1 MASRIKDNH
10 TSRQLPVH
18 IALISENVTAVELM
32 AKANPRGLLMKV
44 ARGHD
49 LIQSASQHKFLIN
62 AVVNALIKGLIVGLS
77 NDESCAELELIFEI
91 I

>member
-1 MASRIKDNH
+1 
-10 TSRQLPVH
+10 
-18 IALISENVTAVELM
+18 M
-32 AKANPRGLLMKV
+32 AKVNPRSLVVKG

-77 NDESCAELELIFEI
+77 NDDSYTESELIFEI
-91 I
+91 ISRLVVVIALLEKQLNSMYKEMMVMRVRC